1 MGEKEALAFLKKSNK
16 SLIVAWESYKLQIGH
31 SENKQL
37 NDVFRQMFK
46 AWTLSNQK
54 AIDFSNDAYFDARHR
69 YNADKALDNAFRTF
83 QKDSQQQ
90 LKIEQEKQRNRYR
103 SNYFGYNYGYSPHYY
118 SWGW

>member
-16 SLIVAWESYKLQIGH
+16 SIVQAWESYKLKIGN

-54 AIDFSNDAYFDARHR
+54 AIDLLENKHTKTVKKTPILK
-69 YNADKALDNAFRTF
+69 DKKSGKNN
-83 QKDSQQQ
+83 K
-90 LKIEQEKQRNRYR
+90 N
-103 SNYFGYNYGYSPHYY
+103 N
-118 SWGW
+118 

>member
-16 SLIVAWESYKLQIGH
+16 SIIVAWESYKLQIGH

-54 AIDFSNDAYFDARHR
+54 AIDLLENKSV
-69 YNADKALDNAFRTF
+69 
-83 QKDSQQQ
+83 
-90 LKIEQEKQRNRYR
+90 KIIKKTPLPKEKKSVKNK
-103 SNYFGYNYGYSPHYY
+103 
-118 SWGW
+118 

>member
-16 SLIVAWESYKLQIGH
+16 SIIVAWESYKLQIGH

-54 AIDFSNDAYFDARHR
+54 AIDLLENKSV
-69 YNADKALDNAFRTF
+69 
-83 QKDSQQQ
+83 
-90 LKIEQEKQRNRYR
+90 KIVKKTPLPKEKKSVKNK
-103 SNYFGYNYGYSPHYY
+103 
-118 SWGW
+118 

>member
-1 MGEKEALAFLKKSNK
+1 MLGEKEALAFLKKSNK

-54 AIDFSNDAYFDARHR
+54 AIDLLENKS
-69 YNADKALDNAFRTF
+69 T
-83 QKDSQQQ
+83 
-90 LKIEQEKQRNRYR
+90 KIVKKTLPKEKKSVKNK
-103 SNYFGYNYGYSPHYY
+103 
-118 SWGW
+118 

>member
-16 SLIVAWESYKLQIGH
+16 SIIVAWESYRLQIGH

-54 AIDFSNDAYFDARHR
+54 AIDLLENKSA
-69 YNADKALDNAFRTF
+69 KII
-83 QKDSQQQ
+83 QKTP
-90 LKIEQEKQRNRYR
+90 LPKEKKPVKHNK
-103 SNYFGYNYGYSPHYY
+103 NN
-118 SWGW
+118 